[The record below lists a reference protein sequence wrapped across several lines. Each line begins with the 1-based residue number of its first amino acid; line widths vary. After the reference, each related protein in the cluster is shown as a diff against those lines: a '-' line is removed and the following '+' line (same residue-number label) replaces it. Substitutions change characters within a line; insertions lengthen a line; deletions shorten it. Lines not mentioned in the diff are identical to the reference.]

1 MDKYDFLKALEND
14 ADFRNDVRRLLF
26 NEGDTKPKDSTT
38 NEVLPFER
46 DLAMEDKKIENA
58 LAYVDLNTLRKLVIV
73 LPELSEEMK
82 EIFGNNTYLTQPD
95 KVKEDLKKQLE
106 DCFGLLENY
115 PDGVMFRRG
124 DAVHAYSCTIEGAF
138 YTEAGYYVDLNT
150 HKAEPFVNIKFS
162 PIESLDI

>member
-1 MDKYDFLKALEND
+1 MDKYDFLKALESD
-14 ADFRNDVRRLLF
+14 ADFRNDVKRLLF
-26 NEGDTKPKDSTT
+26 DEGDTKPKDCTT

-58 LAYVDLNTLRKLVIV
+58 LANIDLNTLRKLVIV

-82 EIFGNNTYLTQPD
+82 EIFGDNTYLTQPD
-95 KVKEDLKKQLE
+95 KVREDLKKQLE
-106 DCFGLLENY
+106 KCFRILENY
-115 PDGVMFRRG
+115 PHGVTFRRG
-124 DAVHAYSCTIEGAF
+124 DAIHTYSCTIESAF
-138 YTEAGYYVDLNT
+138 YTEAGYDVDLNT

>member
-14 ADFRNDVRRLLF
+14 AEFRNDVKRLLF
-26 NEGDTKPKDSTT
+26 NEEDAKPKDDGN

-46 DLAMEDKKIENA
+46 DLDAENKKIENA

-82 EIFGNNTYLTQPD
+82 ELFGNNTYLTQPD
-95 KVKEDLKKQLE
+95 KVRDDLREQLKR
-106 DCFGLLENY
+106 CFEMLEKY
-115 PDGVMFRRG
+115 PEGVMFSRDDG
-124 DAVHAYSCTIEGAF
+124 VHTYFYSINGAF
-138 YTEAGYYVDLNT
+138 YTEAGYSVDLNT

-162 PIESLDI
+162 PIESLEF